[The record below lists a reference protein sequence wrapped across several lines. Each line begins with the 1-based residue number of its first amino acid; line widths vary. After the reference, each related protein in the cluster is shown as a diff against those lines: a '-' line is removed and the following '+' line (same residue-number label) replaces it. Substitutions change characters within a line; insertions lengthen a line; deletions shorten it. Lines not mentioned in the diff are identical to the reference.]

1 MAEPPYSQ
9 GLGISL
15 PNSPS
20 RHPPSPL
27 RHSTLGSPSK
37 HADYPSP
44 SSGKLQPK
52 LRVRTE
58 DIGRAAP
65 PAFLLRPTHTKSGS
79 GGGAGGGGGASLRT
93 AGMGTKPMG
102 PRRASAAQLKEAPSP
117 RVDNHQPTPL
127 QEHSQNPEPPAQAQ
141 QTHYLSPSRQP
152 SVASN
157 FTSSSRQSRQ
167 SRKMRS
173 FEMGKK
179 VSRHGSGGGKYAK
192 LAGEEQEEKVG
203 EENEA
208 EAETITPR
216 RLPPTQDL
224 VEISSPPPNPR
235 SPASTAHHFPPSH
248 HSSQDTGET
257 HYSFPAPT
265 SFPTPPNHQP
275 RTSTSAPNGLMPQDH
290 FSPGPYPRF
299 EHPPPPQ
306 EHMPRSQSQ
315 PMQLYSVPEFFD
327 PTYTSRPRAFDDA
340 DFPPRRAPSNGQAY
354 EGHSR
359 SKSVEVGREFEDE
372 ELRLRPWSESTAPHG
387 PQMLG
392 RRGRSLSDGAE
403 LLARQGTLLHPASS
417 NQRSSAELGVL
428 LGGPR
433 SRRLSRDKLLPPP
446 PNETSTGTKK
456 VKLEASKKGKARVEV
471 DVVLERECVVEGGEV
486 RGRME
491 VRVSRE
497 GLRVGSGKVR
507 VVGFEEISP
516 NNRHIFYHHPH
527 DLPIFD
533 PALQSEL
540 SSSLFASGPDTDG
553 YHLAAQGTHSVP
565 FRMRLP
571 LGAGAKGTYTCPTG
585 KGACVRYVVVGSIKI
600 HIPQNGKR
608 SIAHFY
614 RPIVV
619 MPYLNPAV
627 VLAPSSS
634 PIEMYVERGL
644 GWSLKGERGRV
655 ELRVGLGRKI
665 WVSGQ
670 RLWCEVGIRND
681 SNKKIKSMSLA
692 ILQDVKVFGLKSPN
706 LMTKRKS
713 LSSLNSDASV
723 DSAGVITER
732 RKVCEE
738 LTEADFTS
746 HGAGRVTGKG
756 WWTGVEPGE
765 SDHWDMSLQVPA
777 GMLSIRRSR
786 LVDVSYTLR
795 VTLNNTIY
803 VDVPIQLISFL
814 SIDPPPMPNDEARP
828 WAPMVPTVALAAS
841 DTRSP
846 QFPQTEP
853 QQAASPGALTSEY
866 DHGPAARPSSTTLH
880 VENFLQPPNAQARTL
895 ASPLEPHQPPPNRTQ
910 SPASSYTESRDHSRS
925 QSALAPEPPVLPGL
939 LNIPSSSRSD
949 VNSFEGMDFEDE
961 DDDGIGNTVTRATRR
976 AQGRQM
982 SLAVIQAEAEHEERL
997 RAGQEEILQDEVMEE
1012 DFTEYSGSEC
1022 TRELDYDD
1030 DRAPLPIVEEG
1041 ESTVDLGAYTHD
1053 HQPAAPRQVESDEWD
1068 FGENEQAAETPR
1080 PQYEPES
1087 GHETLLEAMVDE
1099 DRQELEEVMSMSGHG
1114 ERESHAWDYEDE
1126 MGSEGEEDGRGETP
1140 RPKEHSRSPNR
1151 FRLSAYKPS
1160 TPFEIDIPSDSDDS
1174 HPSAIF
1180 PAKPADEMPVKEELE
1195 TTQVQEAVRRPIV
1208 RVPSQLISVGGDS
1221 RRPSL
1226 ATSAGSDSRRP
1237 SLAKS
1242 PSTQSLRAKAGRGT
1256 LSERLEN
1263 VVNKADIASSPRRA
1277 SVMSRKE
1284 SLTSLTGKPGP
1295 TSPAKEGP
1303 AAKVLQ
1309 KKNSFSFATPG
1320 SPLRA
1325 RVKVAPSPAVS
1336 PTKPLAK
1343 LPVTTSPV
1351 KAPVRLPSVSSPT
1364 KSSARLPSGTSP
1376 TKVSYMAKG
1385 MERGMS
1391 GTSIRSQSTISS
1403 QPPPLQSSMM
1413 SDSASSDG
1421 RYLESPPSDSAA
1433 AMGYQTFSPLISTAG
1448 STHHEWGGMHELGSP
1463 FDSKSARVHQDSVM
1477 SRLSLSR
1484 PRSPHNLEPISIP
1497 YDDDAS
1503 IRSRPMTPSTPSSCH
1518 SVLPSVKNKIA
1529 QLESRDEAL
1538 RKFSVA
1544 GSAMLSPVG
1553 SPRKGVVDGARQRK
1567 SYTAAL
1573 APRGERSASEAYRN
1587 PLPRQVSGSTVR
1599 TTASTSSQYS
1609 YDYDPLYAP
1618 ESCAYSTPTT
1628 PKRSS
1633 RLPESPS
1640 KVSLAG
1646 ARLPASTTSSPASY
1660 RSAVYGAGAGA
1671 DLSTYAA
1678 AAPAKLDP
1686 FGIGYSSA
1694 GIGLGSVEEDRER
1707 EGLEREGSMR
1717 STSTTATDVERAFR
1731 WRDYGGQREGE
1742 SLESLR

>member
-1 MAEPPYSQ
+1 MAEAPYSQ

-15 PNSPS
+15 SNSPS

-27 RHSTLGSPSK
+27 RQSTMGSPTK
-37 HADYPSP
+37 HAAYPSP
-44 SSGKLQPK
+44 SPSKLQPK
-52 LRVRTE
+52 LRVKTDDLTRPP
-58 DIGRAAP
+58 P
-65 PAFLLRPTHTKSGS
+65 PAFLLRPTHSKSGS
-79 GGGAGGGGGASLRT
+79 GGVASLRT
-93 AGMGTKPMG
+93 TTSTPPKPMG
-102 PRRASAAQLKEAPSP
+102 PRRASAAQPKDTSSP
-117 RVDNHQPTPL
+117 RLDIPQPAPL
-127 QEHSQNPEPPAQAQ
+127 QEHSQNPEPPT
-141 QTHYLSPSRQP
+141 QTYYLSPSRQP

-157 FTSSSRQSRQ
+157 FTSSSRQSKQ

-179 VSRHGSGGGKYAK
+179 VSRHGSEGGKYAK
-192 LAGEEQEEKVG
+192 LAGEDQEAPTG

-224 VEISSPPPNPR
+224 AEPASPPPNPR
-235 SPASTAHHFPPSH
+235 SPASTAHHFTPSPQ
-248 HSSQDTGET
+248 HSSQDTGDT
-257 HYSFPAPT
+257 HFSFPTSA

-275 RTSTSAPNGLMPQDH
+275 RTSTSAPNGFLPQAPY
-290 FSPGPYPRF
+290 SPGPYPAFQRQVQ
-299 EHPPPPQ
+299 PPPQ
-306 EHMPRSQSQ
+306 QHMPRSQSQ

-327 PTYTSRPRAFDDA
+327 PTYTSRPHASRDVGL
-340 DFPPRRAPSNGQAY
+340 PPHRAPGNGQPY
-354 EGHSR
+354 QGHSR
-359 SKSVEVGREFEDE
+359 SKSVDADRMYEDE
-372 ELRLRPWSESTAPHG
+372 ELRSRPWSESTDAHG

-428 LGGPR
+428 LGGPK

-446 PNETSTGTKK
+446 PNQASTPSKN
-456 VKLEASKKGKARVEV
+456 VKLEASKKKKARVEV

-491 VRVSRE
+491 VRISGGKGRE
-497 GLRVGSGKVR
+497 GLRVGSGKIR
-507 VVGFEEISP
+507 VVGFEELSP
-516 NNRHIFYHHPH
+516 SNRHIFYHHPYE
-527 DLPIFD
+527 LPLFD
-533 PALQSEL
+533 PSIQSEL
-540 SSSLFASGPDTDG
+540 SSSLFASGPDSDG
-553 YHLAAQGTHSVP
+553 YRLAAQGSHSIP

-571 LGAGAKGTYTCPTG
+571 LGAGAKGTYTHPTG

-627 VLAPSSS
+627 VLAPSPS

-713 LSSLNSDASV
+713 LSSLTSDASV

-777 GMLSIRRSR
+777 GMLTIKRTR

-795 VTLNNTIY
+795 VTLNNVIY

-814 SIDPPPMPNDEARP
+814 SIDPPPMPNDETRP
-828 WAPMVPTVALAAS
+828 WAPMLPTVALTS
-841 DTRSP
+841 SQVKSP
-846 QFPQTEP
+846 QLLPNELRQP
-853 QQAASPGALTSEY
+853 GSPEMTQREHAF
-866 DHGPAARPSSTTLH
+866 GPAARPSSTTLH

-895 ASPLEPHQPPPNRTQ
+895 SSPFEPQQPPPHHVQ

-925 QSALAPEPPVLPGL
+925 QSALASEPPVLPGL

-949 VNSFEGMDFEDE
+949 VNSFEGLDFEDE
-961 DDDGIGNTVTRATRR
+961 EDDGIGNTLTRATKR

-982 SLAVIQAEAEHEERL
+982 SLAVIQAEAEREERMM
-997 RAGQEEILQDEVMEE
+997 AGQEDILDERVMEE

-1022 TRELDYDD
+1022 TRELDYEN
-1030 DRAPLPIVEEG
+1030 DRSPLPIVEEG
-1041 ESTVDLGAYTHD
+1041 ESTVDLGAYTHND
-1053 HQPAAPRQVESDEWD
+1053 HSTSKQCGSDEWD
-1068 FGENEQAAETPR
+1068 FGEDDRAAETPR
-1080 PQYEPES
+1080 AHHDSET
-1087 GHETLLEAMVDE
+1087 GLETLLETMIDE
-1099 DRQELEEVMSMSGHG
+1099 DRQELEEVMSMPGHG
-1114 ERESHAWDYEDE
+1114 DRDSHAWDYEDE

-1140 RPKEHSRSPNR
+1140 RPKERSRSPTR

-1160 TPFEIDIPSDSDDS
+1160 TPFEVDIPSDSDDS

-1180 PAKPADEMPVKEELE
+1180 PAKSKDEVPVKEELE

-1226 ATSAGSDSRRP
+1226 ATTAGSDSRRP

-1242 PSTQSLRAKAGRGT
+1242 SSTHSIKARGT

-1277 SVMSRKE
+1277 SAMSRKE
-1284 SLTSLTGKPGP
+1284 SLTSLAGKQRSA
-1295 TSPAKEGP
+1295 SPAMEGP

-1320 SPLRA
+1320 SPLKA
-1325 RVKVAPSPAVS
+1325 RVKAAPSPAVS
-1336 PTKPLAK
+1336 PTKACAK
-1343 LPVTTSPV
+1343 LPTASSPV
-1351 KAPVRLPSVSSPT
+1351 KASVRVPSVSSPT
-1364 KSSARLPSGTSP
+1364 KSSARLPSNTSP
-1376 TKVSYMAKG
+1376 TKVSHMAKT
-1385 MERGMS
+1385 MERGLS
-1391 GTSIRSQSTISS
+1391 GASIRSQSTISS

-1433 AMGYQTFSPLISTAG
+1433 AMGYQTFSPLVFTAG
-1448 STHHEWGGMHELGSP
+1448 STHHEWGGMSELGSP
-1463 FDSKSARVHQDSVM
+1463 FDSKSARAHQDSVM
-1477 SRLSLSR
+1477 SRISLSR
-1484 PRSPHNLEPISIP
+1484 PRSPRNLEPINTQF
-1497 YDDDAS
+1497 DDDAS

-1553 SPRKGVVDGARQRK
+1553 SPRKGIDGAKQRK

-1587 PLPRQVSGSTVR
+1587 PLPRQVSGSTIQSNHS
-1599 TTASTSSQYS
+1599 TASQYS

-1618 ESCAYSTPTT
+1618 EFSAYSPTT
-1628 PKRSS
+1628 PRRAA
-1633 RLPESPS
+1633 RLPESAS
-1640 KVSLAG
+1640 KTSLAG
-1646 ARLPASTTSSPASY
+1646 ARLPTSTTSSPASY
-1660 RSAVYGAGAGA
+1660 RSAVYGN
-1671 DLSTYAA
+1671 DSSTYNMV
-1678 AAPAKLDP
+1678 PAKLDP

-1707 EGLEREGSMR
+1707 EGRADLERESSVK

-1731 WRDYGGQREGE
+1731 WRDFGGEREGE
-1742 SLESLR
+1742 SLR